1 MGSDYINQ
9 KPRRLSKTQI
19 CIVVAIDSNKNMVAI
34 ICGHGKPSSD
44 RIYKTLHNHIR
55 PNLIIVHDGEKAH
68 NKLIR
73 ELNLKSEIYK
83 ANTKDSLYFEKMALI
98 NNMCSWIK
106 RYIWRFI
113 GMDVENLQTYLNW
126 FIYLQ
131 RCKRDNDKW
140 PKSERILRHLILER
154 TRYTRK

>member
-9 KPRRLSKTQI
+9 KPRGLSKTQI
-19 CIVVAIDSNKNMVAI
+19 CIVVAIDSNKNMVVI

-44 RIYKTLHNHIR
+44 HIYKTLHNHIR

-83 ANTKDSLYFEKMALI
+83 ANTKDSLYFKKMALI

-113 GMDVENLQTYLNW
+113 GMDV
-126 FIYLQ
+126 
-131 RCKRDNDKW
+131 
-140 PKSERILRHLILER
+140 
-154 TRYTRK
+154 

>member
-1 MGSDYINQ
+1 M
-9 KPRRLSKTQI
+9 
-19 CIVVAIDSNKNMVAI
+19 VVI
-34 ICGHGKPSSD
+34 ICGHGKCSSD

-55 PNLIIVHDGEKAH
+55 PNSIIVNDGEKAH

-73 ELNLKSEIYK
+73 ELNLKSEVYK
-83 ANTKDSLYFEKMALI
+83 ANTKDSSYFEKMALI